1 MSETINENIIGID
14 LGTRF
19 SCASIWRNNALE
31 IITDQ
36 FGNHSIP
43 SVVSFYQST
52 KLVGYNALM
61 LKDLDPKNTIYDIKR
76 IIGKRMDDPSMNQ
89 VYNVISYDLIDDDSK
104 YHNIL
109 VKLSKTKNYKKLI
122 YRPEEICS
130 YILIEIKRMA
140 VNYLKTNVNKCVLTV
155 PAYFNDSQRQATL
168 DAAKIAGWD
177 VIKIINEPTAAALAY
192 GLGNKTWYDENSKKD
207 YGNVLIYDLGAGTL
221 DISLIKISDGEFRT
235 LAINGNSN
243 LGGEDI
249 DYLLMNFVVNEFKK
263 QYSISNIVITDLMKS
278 KLKNNVELAK
288 KILSTSKKAIVC
300 IDDFY
305 DNKKLYHI
313 LTRENL
319 ELVCNEIFTMCIKP
333 ISYLLDSINISK
345 DDIDEILLVGGST
358 RIPKIQSLIL
368 DFFAGTKIKY
378 LSYSFNPDE
387 IVSAGASIYGYIM
400 THNEDPFSNNLV
412 LIDVLPLSL
421 GIETLQKNMTVIIPR
436 NTTLPTKQTKFFSTD
451 TDNQTSVNIKIF
463 EGERKLTK
471 NNFHVGTF
479 ELSGFEKS
487 PKGVPIIKITFRVD
501 INGILQISVHEKKS
515 NIKNKVKIS
524 STWGAKGRLSKAE
537 IDKLILE
544 AEKNDDYDMVC
555 ITKVGLIHK
564 IKSICDA
571 IILNLKDEKLDLSNC
586 DKEKIKKDAITN
598 LEWIKMDI
606 NKLQLDELKKRE
618 NRLSKNYAPLII
630 LTKDSDINFK
640 EYNEKNNL
648 VSINNDEDIED
659 SNYEKIENQEINAG
673 GSDINEYKKIIT
685 ELNNNIL
692 NIINNPVSNL
702 NQDDINELSDYIST
716 VNLWLYTVNSVSTLD
731 YIDKINEINSVTEN
745 ILNKYVNTDLF
756 RKDIDFSKKDE
767 LQLICNTLKKSID
780 DSFLSVNEDNM
791 ERILSLVNETLLW
804 LENNPNESME
814 IYELKLKEIT
824 KECNEIYHT
833 TTYIKDNVN
842 EDIIEED
849 TMIPI
854 TENIDRL
861 INALPDKLIR
871 KNDVILKIDMDKL
884 KIGMDEKY

>member
-1 MSETINENIIGID
+1 MSENNLENIVVGID

-19 SCASIWRNNALE
+19 SCASVWRKNTLE

-43 SVVSFYQST
+43 SIVSFYRSSR
-52 KLVGYNALM
+52 LIGYNALM
-61 LKDLDPKNTIYDIKR
+61 LKDLEPKNTIYDIKR

-89 VYNVISYDLIDDDSK
+89 VYNVISYDLIDDETI

-130 YILIEIKRMA
+130 YILLEIKRMA
-140 VNYLKTNVNKCVLTV
+140 VNYLKTDVDKCVLTV

-168 DAAKIAGWD
+168 DAAKIAGWN

-192 GLGNKTWYDENSKKD
+192 GIGNKTWYDGNNKKD

-221 DISLIKISDGEFRT
+221 DISLMKIADGEFRT
-235 LAINGNSN
+235 LAVNGNSN

-249 DYLLMNFVVNEFKK
+249 DYLLMNFVVVEFKK
-263 QYSISNIVITDLMKS
+263 QYNITDIIISDLMKS

-288 KILSTSKKAIVC
+288 KILSTSKKAVIC

-305 DNKKLYHI
+305 NNKKLYYV
-313 LTRENL
+313 LTREKL
-319 ELVCNEIFTMCIKP
+319 ELICNEIFIMCVKP
-333 ISYLLDSINISK
+333 IAHLLESINLSK
-345 DDIDEILLVGGST
+345 LDIDEILLVGGST

-368 DFFAGTKIKY
+368 DFFSDTKIKQ
-378 LSYSFNPDE
+378 LTYSFNPDE
-387 IVSAGASIYGYIM
+387 IVSAGAAIYGYIM

-421 GIETLQKNMTVIIPR
+421 GIETLQKNMTIIIPR
-436 NTTLPTKQTKFFSTD
+436 NTTLPTKKTKYFTTD

-487 PKGVPIIKITFRVD
+487 PKGIPVIKITFRVD
-501 INGILQISVHEKKS
+501 INGILQVSVHEKKS
-515 NIKNKVKIS
+515 NIKNKIKIS
-524 STWGAKGRLSKAE
+524 STWGAKGRLSKSE

-544 AEKNDDYDMVC
+544 AENNDNYDLACV
-555 ITKVGLIHK
+555 TKIGLVHK

-571 IILNLKDEKLDLSNC
+571 IILNLKDEKIDLSNC
-586 DKEKIKKDAITN
+586 DREKIKKDVESS
-598 LEWIKMDI
+598 LEWIKTDF
-606 NKLQLDELKKRE
+606 NELKLDDLKKRE

-630 LTKDSDINFK
+630 LTKDSDSNFK

-648 VSINNDEDIED
+648 VSIHNDEDIEN
-659 SNYEKIENQEINAG
+659 SNYEKVENQENYTDK
-673 GSDINEYKKIIT
+673 SEINEYKKIIT

-702 NQDDINELSDYIST
+702 HQDDINNLSDYIST
-716 VNLWLYTVNSVSTLD
+716 VNLWLYTINSVSTLD
-731 YIDKINEINSVTEN
+731 YIDKITEINNMTET
-745 ILNKYVNTDLF
+745 ILSKYDNNELFNKN
-756 RKDIDFSKKDE
+756 IDFSKKDE
-767 LQLICNTLKKSID
+767 LQLICNTLKKSIN
-780 DSFLSVNEDNM
+780 DSFLSVSDENM
-791 ERILSLVNETLLW
+791 TKITNLIDETLTW
-804 LENNPNESME
+804 LENNPSEPME
-814 IYELKLKEIT
+814 IYETKLNEVT
-824 KECNEIYHT
+824 QVCNEIYNNT
-833 TTYIKDNVN
+833 NYIKDRIN
-842 EDIIEED
+842 EDD
-849 TMIPI
+849 DDKIPI
-854 TENIDRL
+854 TENIEKL
-861 INALPDKLIR
+861 INSLPDKLDR
-871 KNDVILKIDMDKL
+871 DDDVILKIDMEKL